1 MSPGVLLLCKFVRP
15 ESKKFNS
22 YIEYIDRDKAVRNA
36 NFKKFSAY
44 NDYMDNPAKQQEFN
58 AESDKT
64 SALFTEKADRL
75 TKEQKAV
82 LKKQFATAQENGSP
96 LWQDVISF
104 RNDWLE
110 QNGLYNSKTHWLNEE
125 QIRMVTRQAMRT
137 RLNNEKMYDSAVWAA
152 SIHYNTDNI
161 HIHIAVVEP
170 NPTRQLI
177 ENEDGSVERRGK
189 LKQSTL
195 DKMKSTVANRI
206 VDRSETLNRI
216 NQMIRE
222 NIIAARPD
230 DAFMNDRELQQA
242 FMDIYKKLPT
252 DKRQWKYN
260 MNGMKKLRPEIDR
273 LSRMYIDH
281 YHAKDFHNLQLELDK
296 EQAYLKSVYGS
307 GKKEKYMDYRKNK
320 MQDLYTRL
328 GNSILTEMRN
338 FDRRSNLEPQS
349 LPKTQRSQR
358 QKSQSQ
364 KSESTTNKE
373 VRPMHFKQSN
383 RHRGGSRLQQ
393 NYELDK
399 SLQNLKR
406 SINADCKS
414 EFQNERDYSEML
426 YRTEVA
432 ERNLENDI
440 PM

>member
-15 ESKKFNS
+15 ESKKFNN

-64 SALFTEKADRL
+64 SALFTDKANQL
-75 TKEQKAV
+75 TAEQKAV
-82 LKKQFATAQENGSP
+82 LKKQFATAQKNGSP

-110 QNGLYNSKTHWLNEE
+110 QNGLYDSKTHWLNEE
-125 QIRMVTRQAMRT
+125 QMRMVTRQAMRT
-137 RLNNEKMYDSAVWAA
+137 RLNNEEMYDSAVWAA
-152 SIHYNTDNI
+152 SIHYNTHNI

-177 ENEDGSVERRGK
+177 VNEDGSAERRGK

-216 NQMIRE
+216 NQIIRE

-242 FMDIYKKLPT
+242 FMDIYKKLPA

-273 LSRMYIDH
+273 LSKMYIDR
-281 YHAKDFHNLQLELDK
+281 YHAKDFHNLQLELEK

-307 GKKEKYMDYRKNK
+307 GKKEKYMDYRESK

-328 GNSILTEMRN
+328 GNSILTEMRS
-338 FDRRSNLEPQS
+338 FDRRSNSEPQS

-364 KSESTTNKE
+364 KAESTTNKE
-373 VRPMHFKQSN
+373 VRPTHYQKTN
-383 RHRGGSRLQQ
+383 RFRGGGRLRK

-399 SLQNLKR
+399 SLRSLKR
-406 SINADCKS
+406 AMNTDCKS
-414 EFQNERDYSEML
+414 AFQNERDYSEML

-432 ERNLENDI
+432 ERELENDI

>member
-44 NDYMDNPAKQQEFN
+44 NDYMDNPEKQREFN

-64 SALFTEKADRL
+64 SALFTEKSDRL
-75 TKEQKAV
+75 TKEQKAI
-82 LKKQFATAQENGSP
+82 LKERFATAQKNGSP

-110 QNGLYNSKTHWLNEE
+110 QNGLYDSKTHWLNEK
-125 QIRMVTRQAMRT
+125 QIRMVTRQAVRT
-137 RLNNEKMYDSAVWAA
+137 RLNNEEMYDSAVWAA

-170 NPTRQLI
+170 NPTRQLM

-206 VDRSETLNRI
+206 VDQSETLNYI
-216 NQMIRE
+216 NQIIRE

-230 DAFMNDRELQQA
+230 DAFVKDRELQQA
-242 FMDIYKKLPT
+242 FMDIYKKLPA

-260 MNGMKKLRPEIDR
+260 MNGIKALHPEINR
-273 LSRMYIDH
+273 LSKMYIDH
-281 YHAKDFHNLQLELDK
+281 YHAKDFYNLQLELDK

-338 FDRRSNLEPQS
+338 FDRHSKTEPRS
-349 LPKTQRSQR
+349 LPKVQRPQR
-358 QKSQSQ
+358 KASQSQ
-364 KSESTTNKE
+364 NVESRTNKE
-373 VRPMHFKQSN
+373 VRLPHFRKTNQ
-383 RHRGGSRLQQ
+383 HRGGNRVRQ

-399 SLQNLKR
+399 SLKSLKR
-406 SINADCKS
+406 AMNVDCRDT
-414 EFQNERDYSEML
+414 FQNERDYSEML

-432 ERNLENDI
+432 ERELENDI

>member
-44 NDYMDNPAKQQEFN
+44 NDYMDNPEKQREFN

-64 SALFTEKADRL
+64 SALFTEKSDRL
-75 TKEQKAV
+75 TKEQKAI
-82 LKKQFATAQENGSP
+82 LKERFATAQNNGSP

-110 QNGLYNSKTHWLNEE
+110 QNGLYDSKTHWLNEK
-125 QIRMVTRQAMRT
+125 QIRMVTRQAVRT
-137 RLNNEKMYDSAVWAA
+137 RLNNEEMYNSAVWAA

-170 NPTRQLI
+170 NPTRKLVR
-177 ENEDGSVERRGK
+177 NKDGTAERRGK

-206 VDRSETLNRI
+206 VDCSETYNRMNKI
-216 NQMIRE
+216 IRE
-222 NIIAARPD
+222 NIIAARPRD
-230 DAFMNDRELQQA
+230 VFIKDHKMQQV
-242 FMDIYKKLPT
+242 FMDIYKVLPS
-252 DKRQWKYN
+252 DKRQWKYG
-260 MNGMKKLRPEIDR
+260 MNAMKKLRPSINY
-273 LSRMYIDH
+273 LSRMYIDC
-281 YHAKDFHNLQLELDK
+281 YHAKDFHDLQLELDK

-338 FDRRSNLEPQS
+338 FDRRSKAGLYVPPQS
-349 LPKTQRSQR
+349 QWQKAPSQNA
-358 QKSQSQ
+358 KSPA
-364 KSESTTNKE
+364 NKE
-373 VRPMHFKQSN
+373 VRPMHYRKTN
-383 RHRGGSRLQQ
+383 RFRGGGRLRQ

-399 SLQNLKR
+399 SLRSLKR
-406 SINADCKS
+406 AINADCKDS
-414 EFQNERDYSEML
+414 FQNERAYSEML
-426 YRTEVA
+426 YDTQIA
-432 ERNLENDI
+432 EKELENDI
-440 PM
+440 PI

>member
-44 NDYMDNPAKQQEFN
+44 SDYMDNPAKQQEFN

-64 SALFTEKADRL
+64 SALFTDKANQL
-75 TKEQKAV
+75 TAEQKAV
-82 LKKQFATAQENGSP
+82 LKKQFAAAQKNGSP

-110 QNGLYNSKTHWLNEE
+110 QNGLYDSKTHWLNEE
-125 QIRMVTRQAMRT
+125 QMRMVTRQAMRT
-137 RLNNEKMYDSAVWAA
+137 RFNNEEMYDSAVWAA

-177 ENEDGSVERRGK
+177 KNEDGSAERRGK

-216 NQMIRE
+216 NQIIRE

-230 DAFMNDRELQQA
+230 DAFMKDRELQQA
-242 FMDIYKKLPT
+242 FMDVYNKLPA

-260 MNGMKKLRPEIDR
+260 MNGMKELRPKIDC

-281 YHAKDFHNLQLELDK
+281 YHAKDFHDLQLELDK

-307 GKKEKYMDYRKNK
+307 GKKEQYMDYRKNK

-328 GNSILTEMRN
+328 GNAILTEMRN
-338 FDRRSNLEPQS
+338 FDRRSKTVPRS

-364 KSESTTNKE
+364 KAESTTNKE
-373 VRPMHFKQSN
+373 VRPMHYRKTN
-383 RHRGGSRLQQ
+383 RFRGGGRLRK

-399 SLQNLKR
+399 SLRSLKR
-406 SINADCKS
+406 AMNADCNAA
-414 EFQNERDYSEML
+414 FQNQRDYAEML
-426 YRTEVA
+426 YRTDMA
-432 ERNLENDI
+432 EKELEHDI